1 MKSRRVISFSAP
13 SLRRFLLGS
22 VVSLGLGYLPFAA
35 LAEEK
40 TPSQLEAEYDREQ
53 NPKNRVTIAVELI
66 EERLEEL
73 RSAYQKE
80 SADRVAAVRHY
91 LSALDR
97 LDKAA
102 EENSNGGAAKKA
114 EIRLREQIRALENL
128 KMNISARQRNPIEKA
143 MARVVKLHE
152 EILYSIMMPSSR

>member
-1 MKSRRVISFSAP
+1 
-13 SLRRFLLGS
+13 
-22 VVSLGLGYLPFAA
+22 
-35 LAEEK
+35 
-40 TPSQLEAEYDREQ
+40 
-53 NPKNRVTIAVELI
+53 
-66 EERLEEL
+66 
-73 RSAYQKE
+73 
-80 SADRVAAVRHY
+80 
-91 LSALDR
+91 LDR